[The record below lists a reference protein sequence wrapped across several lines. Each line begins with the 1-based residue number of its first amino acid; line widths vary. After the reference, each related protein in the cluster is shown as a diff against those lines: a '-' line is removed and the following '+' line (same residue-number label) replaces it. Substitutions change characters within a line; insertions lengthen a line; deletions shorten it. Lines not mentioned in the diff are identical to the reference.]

1 MKILFFGYWGAN
13 EGLSQATIN
22 PHLEL
27 LTTMKTVEQVIY
39 VTIER
44 TPEKQYHIP
53 NHPKIEHCPY
63 ISFQGIRLVSKASD
77 FTLLPLYLIRLIR
90 REKIDLLMCRSAL
103 AGGIGYW
110 AHRVTQV
117 PFTVESFEPHAD
129 YMAELA
135 IWSKSG
141 ISYRLQKHLEEKQ
154 KKHALHLMPVTHA
167 HKNKLVEEG
176 VPEGKISV
184 MPCAVDL
191 DRFAYSESDR
201 GTVRRQLGIPNT
213 ATVGIYVGKFGDIYW
228 DEEAF
233 ALFKSAFTYF
243 EEFYLL
249 LLSPHT
255 KAFVE
260 QRCEEFEIP
269 KSKVHH
275 SLVLHA
281 EVPQYLSAAD
291 FAFSLHKPSSFS
303 YAFSPIKNGEYWA
316 NGLPIVSPQRIG
328 DDSEIIRNENAGVV
342 TEDTGSVNWLTL
354 NHLIVPNR
362 ATHIVEL
369 SKKYRNLSCIEIAY
383 QTFITPNVD

>member
-1 MKILFFGYWGAN
+1 MNILFFGYWGAN

-27 LTTMKTVEQVIY
+27 LANMESVARISY
-39 VTIER
+39 VSIER
-44 TPEKQYHIP
+44 QTGTRYHIP

-63 ISFQGIRLVSKASD
+63 ISFQGIRLISKASD

-90 REKIDLLMCRSAL
+90 REKIDLLMCRSSL

-110 AHRVTQV
+110 VHRWTRV

-129 YMAELA
+129 YMKELG

-176 VPEGKISV
+176 MLADKISV
-184 MPCAVDL
+184 MPCAVDH
-191 DRFAYSESDR
+191 DRFTYSESDR
-201 GTVRRQLGIPNT
+201 KTLRNQLGIANT

-228 DEEAF
+228 DKEAF
-233 ALFKSAFTYF
+233 ALFKSAFSYF
-243 EEFYLL
+243 EEFHLL

-255 KAFVE
+255 QAFVE

-269 KSKVHH
+269 NSKVHH
-275 SLVLHA
+275 GLVPHA

-316 NGLPIVSPQRIG
+316 NGLPIVSPQEIG

-369 SKKYRNLSCIEIAY
+369 SKKHRHLNITSQVY
-383 QTFITPNVD
+383 QQIIP